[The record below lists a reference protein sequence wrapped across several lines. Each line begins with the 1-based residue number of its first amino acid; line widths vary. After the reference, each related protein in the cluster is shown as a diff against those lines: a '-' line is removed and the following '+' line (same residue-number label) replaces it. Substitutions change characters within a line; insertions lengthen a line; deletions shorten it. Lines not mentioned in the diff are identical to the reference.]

1 MKSNL
6 NYTEFK
12 RRLTELTSRET
23 GFYFITPYNFAGTPF
38 CGTFDETKFALVR
51 NSFWQHVR
59 AVVVKGEYKRQD
71 DNSTDVI
78 YSVGLTRFTRN
89 LFIVFSSF
97 VFIGINVFLIAN
109 RNIFDRSLLS
119 ILLALNGFW
128 VLGNVF
134 GLIVNWV
141 TKKIVDQRFR
151 EEFEIGVEDE

>member
-1 MKSNL
+1 
-6 NYTEFK
+6 
-12 RRLTELTSRET
+12 
-23 GFYFITPYNFAGTPF
+23 
-38 CGTFDETKFALVR
+38 
-51 NSFWQHVR
+51 
-59 AVVVKGEYKRQD
+59 VKGEYKRQD
-71 DNSTDVI
+71 DNSTDVT
-78 YSVGLTRFTRN
+78 YSVGLTRFTRI

-128 VLGNVF
+128 VMGNVF